1 MQFKTKF
8 SALAVLA
15 MALAACGGNQPA
27 PTSAPVVITLYAP
40 TAAPATATAPVPTP
54 APAQTV
60 APTQNPSA
68 PNTFA
73 PDVNPYTGLKVAD
86 TASLN
91 RKPVIVKVNNE
102 ETVRPQTGLSAAD
115 IVIEHIMEGG
125 STRFDALFLANAPTK
140 VGAVRSCRLVDIEL
154 TTVFKTALVCS
165 GTSPGVKP
173 IIRADTNLFD
183 KGGGLRDGVAI
194 ISDFGPY
201 ECPTCPM
208 FRTNDKPMPH
218 NLYAN
223 LPNTWKELDDR
234 KRNTPSGFN
243 AFRFDA
249 ATPGGG
255 KPATNIALNYRI
267 DKAAWAWDAA
277 NGTWLRSTNGAPHI
291 DAGTGKQLSAVNVL
305 VLQVPHID
313 TDIEEDSLGSKSVQI
328 QLWNT
333 GKAKL
338 FRDGQLFEGTW
349 RRDTD
354 LTTIALTDATGKP
367 LLFKP
372 GNTWI
377 QIIATA
383 DQESP

>member
-1 MQFKTKF
+1 MQLKRYFFLIT
-8 SALAVLA
+8 LA
-15 MALAACGGNQPA
+15 MALAACGNNQPT
-27 PTSAPVVITLYAP
+27 PTSPPPVITIYAP
-40 TAAPATATAPVPTP
+40 TAAPATATVPAPTP

-86 TASLN
+86 PAVLN

-102 ETVRPQTGLSAAD
+102 QTVRPQTGLAQAD
-115 IVIEHIMEGG
+115 VVVEHIMEGG
-125 STRFDALFLANAPTK
+125 STRFDALYLANAPTK
-140 VGAVRSCRLVDIEL
+140 VGSVRSCRLVDIEL
-154 TTVFKTALVCS
+154 TTIFKTALVCS

-173 IIRADTNLFD
+173 IIRAATNLFD

-201 ECPTCPM
+201 ECATCPM
-208 FRTNDKPMPH
+208 FRTTDKPMPH

-249 ATPGGG
+249 NTPSGGA
-255 KPATNIALNYRI
+255 PAANISLKYRI
-267 DKAAWAWDAA
+267 DPAAWAWDAA
-277 NGTWLRSTNGAPHI
+277 SGTWLRSIGGAPHI
-291 DAGTGKQLSAVNVL
+291 DAATGAQLSAVNVL

-328 QLWNT
+328 QLWNS

-338 FRDGQLFEGTW
+338 FRDGKLFEGTW
-349 RRDTD
+349 ERNTD
-354 LTTIALTDATGKP
+354 LTTIVLRDATGKP
-367 LLFKP
+367 LMLKP
-372 GNTWI
+372 GNTWV
-377 QIIATA
+377 QIIATG
-383 DQESP
+383 DQVSP